1 MGRWVGGDG
10 FEVEAIRLDGHTLLR
25 VRQHGFLVAYCRS
38 IAEVTRYVPLEELV
52 ELVSL
57 PVGEARVRG

>member
-1 MGRWVGGDG
+1 MSRWVGGRG

-38 IAEVTRYVPLEELV
+38 IAEVARYVDLDDLV
-52 ELVSL
+52 ELIVL
-57 PVGEARVRG
+57 PSTGTRG